1 MIIER
6 TKEEVDKI
14 MRNYS
19 ASNYVPELMEV
30 IQHDLEEGLDQ
41 EYINRYVSRKLSIEQ
56 QRALSDMARSGVSLE
71 YFNVVIK
78 GFYSYRQ
85 IELLRNYY
93 HEGITAEQ
101 VEKHITRDMSA
112 HAMKKVLEE
121 VAKHVP
127 KKAPEVVA
135 EPVMESVEE
144 TQDEVAKEEK
154 TIEAEQLQLPVPILL
169 KEEFLA
175 FEQKLDQ
182 SFQALH
188 EEVRKCIDAVKES
201 ENQMREY
208 KNEVLEK
215 QVESLQREYDLQKEY
230 NGRISKDN
238 QEFEIRL
245 QRMEEAM
252 RASGEEKK
260 ELQKDY
266 KEAME
271 KLETLRKE
279 KEDMRKEM
287 EHKQRGQETQNNT
300 VQVERLSFEAA
311 AKHYEETKKE
321 EGKTQQ
327 MDFVVNTDQSLESA
341 IRVEQSVRTRRDGL
355 LVLAGKKLFGGKIRS
370 GLIKCVQDAKLSTA
384 QMKQIGNAIKAGLTD
399 NELVDLIKSGMEA
412 DKMEQMIEIVMLERQ
427 YQ

>member
-1 MIIER
+1 MER

-19 ASNYVPELMEV
+19 ASNYAPELMEV
-30 IQHDLEEGLDQ
+30 IQHDLEEGVDQ

-71 YFNVVIK
+71 YFNVVLK

-85 IELLRNYY
+85 IELLRNSY

-101 VEKHITRDMSA
+101 VEKHITREMSA
-112 HAMKKVLEE
+112 HAMKKVFEE

-127 KKAPEVVA
+127 KKEPEEA
-135 EPVMESVEE
+135 ADTELEPVEE
-144 TQDEVAKEEK
+144 TQDVVAKKEEAV
-154 TIEAEQLQLPVPILL
+154 EESSQLPGTVFL

-175 FEQKLDQ
+175 FEQKLNQ

-188 EEVRKCIDAVKES
+188 EEVRKCMDAVKES

-208 KNEVLEK
+208 KNEVLEA
-215 QVESLQREYDLQKEY
+215 QVESLQREFELQKEY
-230 NGRISKDN
+230 NGRLSKDN
-238 QEFEIRL
+238 QEYEVRL
-245 QRMEEAM
+245 ERMEEAM
-252 RASGEEKK
+252 KVSGEEKK

-287 EHKQRGQETQNNT
+287 EHKQMGQGTQNAM
-300 VQVERLSFEAA
+300 VQAERLFFEAA
-311 AKHYEETKKE
+311 AKHYEEMKKE
-321 EGKTQQ
+321 EVTSQQ
-327 MDFVVNTDQSLESA
+327 MDFVVNTNQSSEPE

-355 LVLAGKKLFGGKIRS
+355 LAMAGKKLFGGKIRS
-370 GLIKCVQDAKLSTA
+370 GLIKCIQDAKLSTS
-384 QMKQIGNAIKAGLTD
+384 QMKQIGNAIKAGLSD
-399 NELVDLIKSGMEA
+399 NELVELIKSGMEA